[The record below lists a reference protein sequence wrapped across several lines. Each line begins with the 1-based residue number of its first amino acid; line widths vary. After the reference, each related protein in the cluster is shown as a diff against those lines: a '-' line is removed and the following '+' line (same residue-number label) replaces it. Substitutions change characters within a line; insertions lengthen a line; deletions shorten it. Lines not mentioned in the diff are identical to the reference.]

1 MRRKD
6 SVFLMNKKQE
16 KAVQSSCDSCA
27 YYMYDE
33 EYECYVCDV
42 NMDEDEMARFLSDS
56 HYNCHYYK
64 LGDEYRVVR
73 KQM

>member
-1 MRRKD
+1 MEKKKKD
-6 SVFLMNKKQE
+6 KT
-16 KAVQSSCDSCA
+16 ASSNCDSCA

-42 NMDEDEMARFLSDS
+42 NLDEDEMARFMSDTF
-56 HYNCHYYK
+56 YNCPYYK
-64 LGDEYRVVR
+64 YGDEYSGVR